1 MEISNRLVNN
11 GDLSCSFKICLKKSH
26 DQSAQLYRAPLVAGV
41 ATGNN
46 SSRRFRVSGKIILF
60 ILFFC
65 SILYF
70 CISQNVLIN
79 EFMMKYAYGAGLI
92 EIFIHL

>member
-1 MEISNRLVNN
+1 METFRVLSKFASKNHMTNRRN
-11 GDLSCSFKICLKKSH
+11 S
-26 DQSAQLYRAPLVAGV
+26 YRAPLVAGV

-46 SSRRFRVSGKIILF
+46 SSRRLFQAKLFYSYCFFVQFCIL
-60 ILFFC
+60 
-65 SILYF
+65 SF